1 MASFFSRIK
10 KVMLTQQDNLICLA
24 LIFFI
29 NFLANFLLFKD
40 FGFYEDDYLMTIPPM
55 TWSFVD
61 YKAYAIDALKSW
73 PQGRPIFWFF
83 QHTISFTVGKIGS
96 VSAYHL
102 VSYVLTS
109 ASGCAVFILLSKL
122 YTRPIAF
129 LAAVFFVLFPADTS
143 KQIFMHQIHT
153 PLTTI
158 LVVIALFLS
167 IKGKWAAVYILSL
180 CALLTYE
187 PYFLL
192 FFFAPLLTK
201 ARSFRHQC
209 MRMVANAI
217 PLIIILIGTLWFRG
231 FRGEHRALDVLG
243 SPDKYLTKALSAPW
257 IGGWTAV
264 SLCVTRAIE
273 ALLHSSLWQWVFIMG
288 IIVIVLCF
296 SCYISKH
303 NNEQEM
309 NLSNVSDPSI
319 TAKYGRL
326 FVMGLGMFLASYL
339 YRFYPDYYP
348 PIVNIGRRSLLH
360 AAGSIGLCFAGASLI
375 SLVVNLSQKSKMFV
389 YFAVSCYIGLL
400 VSFGIEIQV
409 TQYVRNWQQQK
420 VYYSAIIDQ
429 ISDLQDG
436 DLIVVNIESAYK
448 DGRESI
454 SPSDGF
460 SPYYM
465 VDYPLDMMP
474 RLLHIPVAWKKPP
487 RIIGY
492 YERKTKK
499 LIPGGLVVKMPGW
512 YPESD
517 SLVIADKHFLFFEFK
532 DGKLIRSPHPIVFQG
547 KEFSPR
553 DTENVTTSPFSKTSL
568 HQMLFSPDIEKL
580 WPTIYR
586 SFKYPKQ

>member
-1 MASFFSRIK
+1 MASFPSGIK
-10 KVMLTQQDNLICLA
+10 KGMLNQQNNLVCLA

-55 TWSFVD
+55 TWSFIQ
-61 YKAYAIDALKSW
+61 YKNHIIDTLMNW
-73 PQGRPIFWFF
+73 PQGRPIFWFL
-83 QHTISFTVGKIGS
+83 QHTISFTIAKIGS

-102 VSYVLTS
+102 FSYVLTS
-109 ASGCAVFILLSKL
+109 AAGCTVFILLAKL
-122 YTRPIAF
+122 YTRPVAL
-129 LAAVFFVLFPADTS
+129 LAAGFFVLFPADTS
-143 KQIFMHQIHT
+143 KQIFMHQIHV

-158 LVVIALFLS
+158 LVVTALFLS
-167 IKGKWAAVYILSL
+167 IKGKWTVVYILSL
-180 CALLTYE
+180 CVLLTYE

-201 ARSFRHQC
+201 ARDFRHQY
-209 MRMVANAI
+209 MRMIANAI
-217 PLIIILIGTLWFRG
+217 PLIIILAGTLWLRRFL
-231 FRGEHRALDVLG
+231 GEHRASDVLG
-243 SPDKYLTKALSAPW
+243 SLDKYLPKALSAPW

-264 SLCVTRAIE
+264 SLCVTRAVE

-288 IIVIVLCF
+288 TIGIVLCF
-296 SCYISKH
+296 TCYINKH
-303 NNEQEM
+303 NNEREI
-309 NLSNVSDPSI
+309 NLSNVSDPY
-319 TAKYGRL
+319 KYWRL

-360 AAGSIGLCFAGASLI
+360 AAGSIGLCFAVASLI

-389 YFAVSCYIGLL
+389 YFAMSCYIGLL
-400 VSFGIEIQV
+400 VSSGIEIQA

-429 ISDLQDG
+429 ISDLRDG

-448 DGRESI
+448 DGIESV

-474 RLLHIPVAWKKPP
+474 RLLHIPVVWKKPP

-492 YERKTKK
+492 YERLTKK
-499 LIPGGLVVKMPGW
+499 LIPSGLVVKMPGW
-512 YPESD
+512 YPDSD

-532 DGKLIRSPHPIVFQG
+532 EGKLTRSSNPIAFQG
-547 KEFSPR
+547 KEFRPR
-553 DTENVTTSPFSKTSL
+553 NTENVTTSPFPKTSL
-568 HQMLFSPDIEKL
+568 HEILFRPDIEKL

-586 SFKYPKQ
+586 SINYPR